1 MTYYLTFKKT
11 DNKEYAIRDIICDSN
26 DNIRNIRIIN
36 LDRNYRLMDLFCRAY
51 IFYNKS
57 DTLRIKN
64 YFINKAINNIRYGD
78 IVLNSFNIMKWI

>member
-11 DNKEYAIRDIICDSN
+11 DNKEYTIRDIIYDYN

-36 LDRNYRLMDLFCRAY
+36 LDKNYRLISFCCNGY

-57 DTLRIKN
+57 DALRIKN
-64 YFINKAINNIRYGD
+64 YLINKAINDIRYGD
-78 IVLNSFNIMKWI
+78 IVLNSFNIME